1 MYKAEGVGSFWK
13 GIAAP
18 LMVETPK
25 RAWKFCTFE
34 NFKNALNYRG
44 QDKQP
49 SPLTYSLAGFLAG
62 ATEGIIVNPFE
73 AIKVRE
79 IIIRKI
85 SIFLNHRILGFILIK
100 LLIIGPLII
109 RLKHNQIHLIPQNHH
124 LLLLL
129 QDKLHSKKV
138 ISILTVNYNI
148 FQILYLLEP
157 LYITFTLEPITI
169 QMI

>member
-79 IIIRKI
+79 IIIKKI
-85 SIFLNHRILGFILIK
+85 IIFLKRNFFIW
-100 LLIIGPLII
+100 
-109 RLKHNQIHLIPQNHH
+109 
-124 LLLLL
+124 
-129 QDKLHSKKV
+129 
-138 ISILTVNYNI
+138 
-148 FQILYLLEP
+148 
-157 LYITFTLEPITI
+157 TLCEIDY
-169 QMI
+169 

>member
-44 QDKQP
+44 HDKQP

-79 IIIRKI
+79 ITIIEI
-85 SIFLNHRILGFILIK
+85 SIFLNHIILGFILIK
-100 LLIIGPLII
+100 LLISYLLII
-109 RLKHNQIHLIPQNHH
+109 R
-124 LLLLL
+124 
-129 QDKLHSKKV
+129 
-138 ISILTVNYNI
+138 
-148 FQILYLLEP
+148 
-157 LYITFTLEPITI
+157 
-169 QMI
+169 

>member
-79 IIIRKI
+79 IIVMKM
-85 SIFLNHRILGFILIK
+85 SMFLNQHFYCFG
-100 LLIIGPLII
+100 
-109 RLKHNQIHLIPQNHH
+109 
-124 LLLLL
+124 
-129 QDKLHSKKV
+129 
-138 ISILTVNYNI
+138 
-148 FQILYLLEP
+148 LYHD
-157 LYITFTLEPITI
+157 
-169 QMI
+169 